1 MTKPGYKTT
10 EFWMSRTRVMWNA
23 VLQALSAIFTPI
35 FREVLLRSL
44 SATKAVDA
52 PFNTD
57 ARRRWTDRVRKFT
70 SRIRS

>member
-1 MTKPGYKTT
+1 
-10 EFWMSRTRVMWNA
+10 MWNA

-70 SRIRS
+70 SSIRS